1 MTDVATR
8 SKHVWLSRKDM
19 FGRSVKAA
27 GRRFEKVEMLV
38 A

>member
-1 MTDVATR
+1 MTDVAAR

-19 FGRSVKAA
+19 FGRSVGAA
-27 GRRFEKVEMLV
+27 GRRFEQVKLLV